1 METPSSPSSGFLS
14 SLRALGDNLLGA
26 LQSRLTLF
34 SIELHEERLRL
45 AQFVIWLT
53 AALFTGVMALAFG
66 SLALAFWLWQS
77 SPLLAVTVLAG
88 VYLVAFVVVALAFRR
103 YLARQPRPFDAT
115 IQELEKDRQCIR
127 ENN

>member
-103 YLARQPRPFDAT
+103 YLARQLRPFDAT

>member
-1 METPSSPSSGFLS
+1 MS
-14 SLRALGDNLLGA
+14 SLRSLGDNLLGA

-88 VYLVAFVVVALAFRR
+88 VYFVAFVVVALAFRR

>member
-1 METPSSPSSGFLS
+1 METPSSPSPGFLS
-14 SLRALGDNLLGA
+14 SLRVLGDNLLGA

-77 SPLLAVTVLAG
+77 SPLLAVTVLAA
-88 VYLVAFVVVALAFRR
+88 VYFVGFVVVALAFRS
-103 YLARQPRPFDAT
+103 YLARQTRPFDAT

>member
-1 METPSSPSSGFLS
+1 MS
-14 SLRALGDNLLGA
+14 SLRSLGDNLLGA

-53 AALFTGVMALAFG
+53 AALFTGVMALAFV

-88 VYLVAFVVVALAFRR
+88 VYLVGFVVVAVAFRR